1 MIKFIRSEEIFD
13 LLRSRNYIDYLKSY
27 DLKLPFKHELQSY
40 TRNIDFLDNELALNH
55 IKR

>member
-13 LLRSRNYIDYLKSY
+13 LLRSR
-27 DLKLPFKHELQSY
+27 LKLSFKHELQSY

-55 IKR
+55 IKS